1 MLNSSETASQF
12 ESMSLDLA
20 LVALDEIAK
29 QRASKSKLSS
39 RSDVEVF
46 CNRIIAKDDDEQI
59 DFIEGLI
66 ARGVSLDTIF
76 EEFIPNIAER
86 LGNLWKQ
93 NKLSFVEVN
102 IGTQRLQRLSRI
114 YENRYLG
121 PLYLFPSGPAIL
133 LILPKGEIHTLG
145 LITASG
151 IFKKCGTNPFVAVG
165 YTDEEILHLMA
176 TTEFKLVGMSVSHS
190 GNIASCVQTAKKIK
204 RFTKNKIPIV
214 LGGQGTHNLTEATDV
229 SVFDALTKDPKATLK
244 LMKLDR
250 Q

>member
-12 ESMSLDLA
+12 EAMSIDLA
-20 LVALDEIAK
+20 LAALEEIAK
-29 QRASKSKLSS
+29 QRARESKIDD

-46 CNRIIAKDDDEQI
+46 CNCVIAKNDEEQI
-59 DFIEGLI
+59 AFIEKLI
-66 ARGVSLDTIF
+66 SDGASLDTIF
-76 EEFIPNIAER
+76 EDFIPSIAER

-93 NKLSFVEVN
+93 NRISFFEVN

-114 YENRYLG
+114 YEKRYLG
-121 PLYLFPSGPAIL
+121 PVFLFPSGPPVL

-151 IFKKCGTNPFVAVG
+151 IFKKFNSNPFIAVG
-165 YTDEEILHLMA
+165 YTDQEILDLLVA
-176 TTEFKLVGMSVSHS
+176 TDFKLVGMSVSHS

-204 RFTKNKIPIV
+204 SLSDKKIPIV
-214 LGGQGTHNLTEATDV
+214 LGGQGTQNLSKKVDI
-229 SVFDALTKDPKATLK
+229 SVFDAITKDPKVALE
-244 LMKLDR
+244 LIP